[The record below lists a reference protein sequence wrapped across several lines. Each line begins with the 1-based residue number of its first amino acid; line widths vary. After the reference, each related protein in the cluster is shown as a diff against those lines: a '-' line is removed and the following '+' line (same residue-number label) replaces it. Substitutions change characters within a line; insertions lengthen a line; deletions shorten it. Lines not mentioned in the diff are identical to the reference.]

1 MGSEAGGFEEKGRGV
16 VQKKSWFRHTRV
28 LVGVVLVAGS
38 AAAGWFLLS
47 EAQRSEPY
55 VVIAADIAK
64 GQPVTAEVVDEV
76 LLGGGADGIGLV
88 RPAELTQFAEYVA
101 VTDLVAGD
109 VLRRSD
115 LQRPLPTDSS
125 RFSVEV
131 DTGGA
136 DWLSRGTLVE
146 VWVSP
151 LTADQQFSVPYVAAP
166 FARIVDVRADEG
178 FAANPALV
186 RVDLE
191 VGRRDL
197 PELVHARANG
207 FDIQLSP
214 VAGGP

>member
-1 MGSEAGGFEEKGRGV
+1 M
-16 VQKKSWFRHTRV
+16 QKKRWFRHTRL
-28 LVGVVLVAGS
+28 LVGLLLVAGS
-38 AAAGWFLLS
+38 AAAGWMLLAEARTS
-47 EAQRSEPY
+47 EAY
-55 VVIAADIAK
+55 VVMATNIAK
-64 GQPVTAEVVDEV
+64 GQAVSSGTVDEV
-76 LLGGGADGIGLV
+76 LLGGEAADIGLV
-88 RPAELTQFAEYVA
+88 RPGELDELADYVA
-101 VTDLVAGD
+101 VSDLVAGD

-115 LQRPLPTDSS
+115 LQLPLPTDST

-136 DWLSRGTLVE
+136 DWLSRGTVVE

-151 LTADQQFSVPYVAAP
+151 DTGDQQFSVPYVAAP
-166 FARIVDVRADEG
+166 SARIVAVRAEEG

-186 RVDLE
+186 QVDLE

-214 VAGGP
+214 VPGGP

>member
-1 MGSEAGGFEEKGRGV
+1 M
-16 VQKKSWFRHTRV
+16 QKRRWFRHTRL
-28 LVGVVLVAGS
+28 LVGVLLVAGS
-38 AAAGWFLLS
+38 ATAGWFLLS

-55 VVIAADIAK
+55 LVIASDIAK
-64 GQPVTAEVVDEV
+64 GHVVTAENVEEV
-76 LLGGGADGIGLV
+76 FLGGEASAIGLV
-88 RPAELTQFAEYVA
+88 RPTELEQFADYVA

-115 LQRPLPTDSS
+115 LELPLPTDST

-136 DWLSRGTLVE
+136 DWLARGTVVE

-151 LTADQQFSVPYVAAP
+151 ETGDQQFSVPYVAAP
-166 FARIVDVRADEG
+166 SARIVAVRADEG

-214 VAGGP
+214 LAGGP

>member
-1 MGSEAGGFEEKGRGV
+1 MA
-16 VQKKSWFRHTRV
+16 QKKSWFRHMRL
-28 LVGVVLVAGS
+28 LVGALLVAGS
-38 AAAGWFLLS
+38 SAAGWFLLS
-47 EAQRSEPY
+47 AAQSSEPF
-55 VVIAADIAK
+55 VVMTVDVTK
-64 GQPVTAEVVDEV
+64 GQAVTAEAVDEV
-76 LLGGGADGIGLV
+76 LLGGAVGGIGLV
-88 RPAELTQFAEYVA
+88 RPAELEQFADYVA
-101 VTDLVAGD
+101 VSDLRAGD

-115 LQRPLPTDSS
+115 LQLPMPTDST

-136 DWLSRGTLVE
+136 DWLSRGTVVE

-151 LTADQQFSVPYVAAP
+151 ATADQQFSVPYVAAP
-166 FARIVDVRADEG
+166 SARIVAVRAEEG

>member
-1 MGSEAGGFEEKGRGV
+1 M
-16 VQKKSWFRHTRV
+16 QKKRWFRHTR
-28 LVGVVLVAGS
+28 LFVGVLLVAGS
-38 AAAGWFLLS
+38 GAAGWFLFA
-47 EAQRSEPY
+47 EAQHSEPY
-55 VVIAADIAK
+55 VVIATDI
-64 GQPVTAEVVDEV
+64 GQGQAVTAERVQEV
-76 LLGGGADGIGLV
+76 SLVGDTEGLGLV
-88 RPAELTQFAEYVA
+88 RPAELNQFADYVA
-101 VTDLVAGD
+101 VSDLVAGD

-115 LQRPLPTDSS
+115 LQRPLPSDST

-136 DWLSRGTLVE
+136 DWLSRGTAVE

-151 LTADQQFSVPYVAAP
+151 QTSEQQFSVPFVAAP
-166 FARIVDVRADEG
+166 SARIVAVRADEG

-186 RVDLE
+186 WVDLE
-191 VGRRDL
+191 VSRRDV